1 MLCWLCQLLGL
12 RAEKERTWGL
22 GSGRSLTKRA
32 IPFRAKQNEWAGTS
46 GLVSEPIGQ
55 TTTTSLIRLVLAAYP
70 GMKWDGIERT
80 RSASAIDRI
89 GFLGVISL

>member
-1 MLCWLCQLLGL
+1 M
-12 RAEKERTWGL
+12 
-22 GSGRSLTKRA
+22 
-32 IPFRAKQNEWAGTS
+32 
-46 GLVSEPIGQ
+46 SEPIGQ